1 MRRRAAT
8 ALVVAAVLAVATVA
22 IADSVRPR
30 APDALDDAAAAQLRD
45 LGVAGTLVYTDPQC
59 EIHALSLPD
68 LTPHRAPEAPDLG
81 CEISVSPDGERA
93 APGAARWHPDS
104 STYAICRASRID
116 VVPTRESYD
125 GCAPA
130 WRPDGMLTFVRDG
143 AIRQAFFERIIVQ
156 RRELARAALSHPNAP
171 SEGTVT
177 TLRVHDLSWSSRREV
192 VALIEARYAFGLP
205 EDNTVIAGFRDGRLA
220 WQAPRF
226 GVFRRLIV
234 SRGGDVM
241 PIPADRQQLSLRFR
255 ITPSGPADWSPDGR
269 QLAAATR
276 ASVYILD
283 SGAARS
289 VRIPVT
295 ARDLAWR

>member
-8 ALVVAAVLAVATVA
+8 AVVVAAVLAVVAVA

-30 APDALDDAAAAQLRD
+30 APAALDAQAAAQLRQ
-45 LGVAGTLVYTDPQC
+45 LGVAGTLVYADAKC
-59 EIHALSLPD
+59 ELGALSLPD
-68 LTPHRAPEAPDLG
+68 LTPDRVPEGDDVG
-81 CEISVSPDGERA
+81 CEISVSPDGERV
-93 APGAARWHPDS
+93 APGAARWSPDS
-104 STYAICRASRID
+104 GRFAVCRRSRID

-143 AIRQAFFERIIVQ
+143 AVRQASFGRILVP
-156 RRELARAALSHPNAP
+156 RRELVRAALNHPNAP

-177 TLRVHDLSWSSRREV
+177 RLQVHDLSWSSPREV

-205 EDNTVIAGFRDGRLA
+205 EGSTVVAGFRDGRLA

-226 GVFRRLIV
+226 GGFARLII

-241 PIPADRQQLSLRFR
+241 PIPVERQQLSVRFR
-255 ITPSGPADWSPDGR
+255 ITPSGPADWSPDGLR
-269 QLAAATR
+269 LVAATR

-283 SGAARS
+283 SSAARS
-289 VRIPVT
+289 VRIPLTV
-295 ARDLAWR
+295 RDLAWR

>member
-1 MRRRAAT
+1 MMRRAAT
-8 ALVVAAVLAVATVA
+8 ALVVAAVLAVAAVA
-22 IADSVRPR
+22 VADSVRPR
-30 APDALDDAAAAQLRD
+30 PPAALDAQAAQQLWE
-45 LGVAGTLVYTDPQC
+45 LGVAGTLVYTDRKC
-59 EIHALSLPD
+59 ELHALSLPR
-68 LTPHRAPEAPDLG
+68 LTPGRVPEALDLG

-93 APGAARWHPDS
+93 APGMARWSPDS
-104 STYAICRASRID
+104 SAYAVCRGGRVD

-143 AIRQAFFERIIVQ
+143 AVRQAFRERIVVP
-156 RRELARAALSHPNAP
+156 RRELVRAALSHPNAP

-177 TLRVHDLSWSSRREV
+177 RLQVHDLSWSSRREV
-192 VALIEARYAFGLP
+192 IALIEARYAFRLSEG
-205 EDNTVIAGFRDGRLA
+205 NTVVAGFRDGRLA

-226 GVFRRLIV
+226 GGFRRLVV

-241 PIPADRQQLSLRFR
+241 PIPVERQQLSVRFR

-269 QLAAATR
+269 RLVAATR
-276 ASVYILD
+276 ASVYVLD

-289 VRIPVT
+289 VRIPLTV
-295 ARDLAWR
+295 RDLAWR